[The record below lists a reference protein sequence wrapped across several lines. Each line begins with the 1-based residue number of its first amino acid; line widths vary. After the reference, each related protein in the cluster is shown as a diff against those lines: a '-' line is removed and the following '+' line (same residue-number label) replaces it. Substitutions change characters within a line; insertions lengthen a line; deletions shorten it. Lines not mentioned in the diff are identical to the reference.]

1 MYNLIQIITHRQDRM
16 SKIQYTKKSL
26 FRIFLLTA
34 IIGHEALFGGFLD
47 MITDKL
53 NDTDGIE
60 NPVRGKFEFLGNLHT
75 EYPQSPG
82 IFDRIVSGE
91 SYMFAID
98 DDNIIRDDR
107 EVFNISSKK
116 ITPTIRT
123 QKLAAF
129 HLKAPIAL
137 KDGRILYFSEPPMPP
152 KDGLQNT
159 IVQSF
164 DKTNYSFTKEAES
177 VLIYTYRRAKLLELK
192 DGNVLMINNP
202 APIMHKYKK
211 KEGYY
216 VAFEKYDPDSKK
228 FTFLG
233 TNNIPR
239 SHFGVIQTSD
249 EKVLII
255 GGYSEREG
263 VKDPLEVEEYD
274 PKTDK
279 CKVIGKLLKIRAYPV
294 VQMLPNGKILVMG
307 GYQENPIGYHA
318 QKHAELFDPKSGVSV
333 PLPDSN
339 WVAPGYSVSYMVGDQ
354 AVILSGIYAEGFD
367 YKTNKFYKI
376 DSVGSEAE
384 QRNMF
389 GCAVLPNGNA
399 VVGGGYVERSGKHSP
414 RDIWLL
420 RLK

>member
-1 MYNLIQIITHRQDRM
+1 
-16 SKIQYTKKSL
+16 
-26 FRIFLLTA
+26 
-34 IIGHEALFGGFLD
+34 
-47 MITDKL
+47 
-53 NDTDGIE
+53 
-60 NPVRGKFEFLGNLHT
+60 
-75 EYPQSPG
+75 
-82 IFDRIVSGE
+82 
-91 SYMFAID
+91 MFAID
-98 DDNIIRDDR
+98 NDNIVRDDR

-116 ITPTIRT
+116 ITQTIRT
-123 QKLAAF
+123 QKLTAF
-129 HLKAPIAL
+129 NVKAPIAL
-137 KDGRILYFSEPPMPP
+137 KDGRILYFSESPVLP
-152 KDGLQNT
+152 KDDFKNT

-177 VLIYTYRRAKLLELK
+177 VLIYIHRRAKLLELK

-202 APIMHKYKK
+202 VPIMHKYKK

-216 VAFEKYDPDSKK
+216 VAFEKYDQDSKK

-239 SHFGVIQTSD
+239 GHFGVIQTSD

-255 GGYSEREG
+255 GGYSDRKG
-263 VKDPLEVEEYD
+263 AKDPLEVEEYD

-279 CKVIGKLLKIRAYPV
+279 CKVIGKLLKMRAHPV

-339 WVAPGYSVSYMVGDQ
+339 WVAPEYSVSYMVGDQ

-367 YKTNKFYKI
+367 YKTNMFYKI
-376 DSVGSEAE
+376 DSVGSEAD

-389 GCAVLPNGNA
+389 GCAVLPNGSA
-399 VVGGGYVERSGKHSP
+399 VVGGGYVERTWKDSP

-420 RLK
+420 KLK